1 MDAEWRRY
9 CGSRWR
15 GIDEQERREF
25 RQIPGIRESFR
36 FCQRKLGFE
45 DEAIFEQLSAHRS
58 TQKDPK
64 AELDFKQQGNAR
76 FKAKDYIQAV
86 ALYSKGLRHSS
97 TQSPQAAVLYA
108 NRSAALYQLQRYQE
122 CLADIRRAQ
131 EHNYP
136 RELEHKILVR
146 HASCLHHLGVPDGAY
161 DNRSRGNLGD
171 GGGQGPCCT
180 ALPSIQTHSES
191 RDPPSAR
198 GKASAVPGE
207 VSPSIALHSDS
218 SRGRHMIATEELRPG
233 EVLIQEEAF
242 AAVLIPEEGRRESL
256 PNEDLHCHHCLG
268 QAELP
273 LPCLSC
279 SFSSYCSELCRQH
292 AWQQYH
298 WLECRLGGLLL
309 ALGTFAHLAL
319 RTVLVAGM
327 QEVERAQRLGSGSDW
342 LPSEEQ
348 SKREDPKHTIGHAG
362 CSGTEGF
369 SGASG
374 RMPKEGLSRYQTIH
388 SLLTHMGQ
396 QKPKHRF
403 LCGFTAAAVCC
414 EIKRRGLEL
423 QMVSEEL
430 ETQSAQGQRLS
441 ILGEALLRHVL
452 QLECNA
458 QAITVVRDTASAT
471 CSVAGVGNSHV
482 AAMEQ
487 VRIAT
492 AFYSGVSLLNHSC
505 HPNTSITFRNT
516 SIIVR
521 ASQHIPAGQEVLHC
535 YGPHWSRMSVKE
547 RQRALSLQYF
557 FRCRC
562 TACVSEEN
570 KEAGMDSLVCQF
582 LCSRCGVTLQDS
594 EEAHCTCSNSC
605 CGHMVSKQS
614 LIQQVQEIR
623 SLMSNARGLSAGHP
637 DEAFHLLSKCQ
648 RVAQSLL
655 SSHHPVQGEIED
667 CLAQVYASQADWTA
681 AARHLRMSCD
691 LVRIQFGD
699 RSVELGKQLFKLAQ
713 ILFNGHVMDEALSV
727 IEQAECL
734 LSLHCGA
741 EHEMMIELSEMKSCL
756 QTLPSQF
763 PVSP

>member
-458 QAITVVRDTASAT
+458 QAITVVRDT
-471 CSVAGVGNSHV
+471 
-482 AAMEQ
+482 
-487 VRIAT
+487 
-492 AFYSGVSLLNHSC
+492 
-505 HPNTSITFRNT
+505 
-516 SIIVR
+516 
-521 ASQHIPAGQEVLHC
+521 
-535 YGPHWSRMSVKE
+535 GPHWSRMSVKE